1 MKRKIAVLFLG
12 LLLASTFFGVL
23 DELVSASLVE
33 DSWTHM
39 EPMSQARAGLGVVAV
54 NGKIYAIGGTT
65 TSGQWPPDMFS
76 GGFVAT
82 NEEYDP
88 ATNTWTTKAS
98 MPTARDYFAIAAVGD
113 KIYCI
118 GGAKGHYRDVKL
130 NQGSYIETNATEVY
144 NTKTNS
150 WTTKAAIPIT
160 AINMLANVVDGKI
173 YVIHEYY
180 MCVYDPVD
188 DSWTNK
194 TRIPSSHGSWF
205 SNPPVSFVVDKK
217 IYVTGVFQTKP
228 LYEPKQRVFI
238 YDTESDSWSETGSWS
253 TRIGAAGCG
262 LTADVKAPPKAYIF
276 GCIAQRY
283 PPVQITQVY
292 DFEAESWSTADVMS
306 IYRIDFGVAVV
317 DDVIYVVGGYRFTSQ
332 IYSMVVPVSWNER
345 YVPLGYGVAPK
356 INISSPISQIYNE
369 SSVELVFCVDKPF
382 DYLVY
387 SLDGAENVTLSSNVT
402 LTDLSDGYHNV
413 TVYACDLYGN
423 VGASETVV
431 FCVDMPEVLPVGLFV
446 VAVVVVIVCAG
457 IVVYLKKHKRNT

>member
-1 MKRKIAVLFLG
+1 MKRISVVLFLG
-12 LLLASTFFGVL
+12 LLLASAFFGVS

-33 DSWTHM
+33 DTWTHM
-39 EPMSQARAGLGVVAV
+39 APMSQARAGLGVVAV

-65 TSGQWPPDMFS
+65 ASGQWKPDMFS

-88 ATNTWTTKAS
+88 STNTWATKAS

-130 NQGSYIETNATEVY
+130 NQGSYIETNVTEVY
-144 NTKTNS
+144 DTKTNS
-150 WTTKAAIPIT
+150 WATKASIPST
-160 AINMLANVVDGKI
+160 VINMLANVVDGKI
-173 YVIHEYY
+173 YVMHGYY
-180 MCVYDPVD
+180 TYVYDPVD
-188 DSWTNK
+188 DSWANK
-194 TRIPSSHGSWF
+194 TKIPASLDSWY

-228 LYEPKQRVFI
+228 LYEEKQRVFI

-262 LTADVKAPPKAYIF
+262 LTTGVKAPPKAYIF
-276 GCIAQRY
+276 GRTG
-283 PPVQITQVY
+283 PFPSVPITQVY
-292 DFEAESWSTADVMS
+292 DFGAESWSTANTMYSV
-306 IYRIDFGVAVV
+306 RRDFGVAVV
-317 DDVIYVVGGYRFTSQ
+317 DDVIYVIGGYKVTSR
-332 IYSMVVPVSWNER
+332 IYGMVAPVGWNER

-356 INISSPISQIYNE
+356 INVSSPISQIYNE
-369 SSVELVFCVDKPF
+369 SSVPLVFYVDKPF

-387 SLDGAENVTLSSNVT
+387 SLDGAENVTILSNVT
-402 LTDLSDGYHNV
+402 LTDLSNGYHNV

-423 VGASETVV
+423 VGASETVM
-431 FCVDMPEVLPVGLFV
+431 FCVDKPEVLPVGLFV

>member
-1 MKRKIAVLFLG
+1 MKRIIVVLFLG
-12 LLLASTFFGVL
+12 LLLASAFFGVS

-39 EPMSQARAGLGVVAV
+39 APMSQARAGLGVVAV

-65 TSGQWPPDMFS
+65 ASGRAWPDQRF

-88 ATNTWTTKAS
+88 STNTWATKAS

-118 GGAKGHYRDVKL
+118 GGAKGHHYEGAW
-130 NQGSYIETNATEVY
+130 NSGSHIKTNATEVY

-150 WTTKAAIPIT
+150 WATKASIPST

-173 YVIHEYY
+173 YVMHRSYTY
-180 MCVYDPVD
+180 VYDPVD
-188 DSWTNK
+188 DSWANK
-194 TRIPSSHGSWF
+194 TGISASLDSWS

-228 LYEPKQRVFI
+228 LYEEKQMVFI
-238 YDTESDSWSETGSWS
+238 YDTETDGWSETGSWS

-262 LTADVKAPPKAYIF
+262 LTTGVKAPPKAYIF
-276 GCIAQRY
+276 GRTGSS
-283 PPVQITQVY
+283 PPVPITLVY
-292 DFEAESWSTADVMS
+292 DFYAQSWITASATSTSV
-306 IYRIDFGVAVV
+306 RRDFGVAVV
-317 DDVIYVVGGYRFTSQ
+317 DDVIYVIGGHNIRHLTYWSPVG
-332 IYSMVVPVSWNER
+332 WNER
-345 YVPLGYGVAPK
+345 YVPLGYGVTPK
-356 INISSPISQIYNE
+356 INISSPNSQVYNE
-369 SSVELVFCVDKPF
+369 SIVELVFCVDKPF
-382 DYLVY
+382 DYLAY

-402 LTDLSDGYHNV
+402 LTDLFNGQHNI
-413 TVYACDLYGN
+413 TVYARDLYGN
-423 VGASETVV
+423 VGASDTIM
-431 FCVDMPEVLPVGLFV
+431 FSVDKPEPFPVGLFV
-446 VAVVVVIVCAG
+446 VAVAVIIVCAG